1 MPGQF
6 LTRLYKM
13 VRTQKK
19 RREKEKKKKRT
30 TYILKKINL
39 I

>member
-6 LTRLYKM
+6 LTRLHKM

-19 RREKEKKKKRT
+19 GEKKKKRKREQHI
-30 TYILKKINL
+30 YLKKL